1 MYNIDAY
8 MVWEFFFVSI
18 GPPLIRGTGLC
29 VTWCFGLFEGGWF
42 ESVLLQNGPKHPFL
56 PLPIN
61 RQTCNLKAHI
71 SLFENEVSKGAK
83 EKADYE

>member
-1 MYNIDAY
+1 
-8 MVWEFFFVSI
+8 MVEF
-18 GPPLIRGTGLC
+18 
-29 VTWCFGLFEGGWF
+29 
-42 ESVLLQNGPKHPFL
+42 VLLQNGPKHPFL

-71 SLFENEVSKGAK
+71 GLFENEVSKGAK